1 MKKLKEDKLS
11 LTMREALARN
21 ALMENKMKADM
32 SSLSTDA
39 KRNLQSLEFYKNKYQ
54 ARQKELEMEKHR
66 NASNNGA
73 RKISAPSR
81 LMMNTEYQDLLSGE
95 MITDLT
101 SFRKQERSISDTL
114 LPQIYR
120 CENAG
125 KLPVIVANPKAEG
138 LLLPSIGS
146 SANSNGRQRRL
157 SATNMSYSRPGSPG
171 CLLTAPA
178 NIAQSRSAPSSP
190 RTPKRDFSGWTRSP
204 SPGGF
209 RKNSTGDFGEEL
221 ALKLDKALL
230 QRRASDQGAGTKDDG
245 LHEQERK
252 AMQEPKRFPT
262 KREKSASAN
271 RESKDVKV
279 TRKISSPGTA
289 LNQSTAG
296 NTLNNEHR
304 KSLEES
310 MNDVR
315 FCKYLRTASLEEDIK
330 QGKLPDELVPKVI
343 IVGHTEWVP
352 GD

>member
-120 CENAG
+120 CENGG

-146 SANSNGRQRRL
+146 SNSNGRQRRL

-230 QRRASDQGAGTKDDG
+230 QRRALDQGARTKDDG